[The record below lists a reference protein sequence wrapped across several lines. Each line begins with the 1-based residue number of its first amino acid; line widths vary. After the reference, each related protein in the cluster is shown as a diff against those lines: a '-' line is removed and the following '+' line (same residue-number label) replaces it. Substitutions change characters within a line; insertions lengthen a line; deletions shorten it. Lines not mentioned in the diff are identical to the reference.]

1 MTGSGV
7 DFVCFLDAASVS
19 GAAAAE
25 PKQPQQQQQQQ
36 EWIRG
41 SSVRGLTMGG
51 PPDPGPRQILTN
63 AAE

>member
-7 DFVCFLDAASVS
+7 DIVCFLDAASVS

-25 PKQPQQQQQQQ
+25 PKQPQQQQQQ

-51 PPDPGPRQILTN
+51 PPDPGPSQILTN

>member
-7 DFVCFLDAASVS
+7 DIVCFLDAASVS

-25 PKQPQQQQQQQ
+25 PKQPQQQQQ

-51 PPDPGPRQILTN
+51 TPDPGPSQILTD
-63 AAE
+63 E